1 MEFVGMKRL
10 LKQFMYNDCMT
21 VSRQVASLDAEGA
34 DDYRI
39 DEIYHEIPCH
49 LGIYA
54 ISLTGKQSD
63 RGDVLTQKLRIDCDP
78 QYDIR
83 PNDILVIQTAA
94 EQQFLLRAGKALN
107 YPTHKEINAEREGEE
122 A

>member
-10 LKQFMYNDCMT
+10 LKQFMYNDRMT

-49 LGIYA
+49 LGSYE

-63 RGDVLTQKLRIDCDP
+63 RGDVLTQKLRIDCAP
-78 QYDIR
+78 SMIYGLMTFWPFRRQR
-83 PNDILVIQTAA
+83 SSSSCFVPVRL
-94 EQQFLLRAGKALN
+94 
-107 YPTHKEINAEREGEE
+107 
-122 A
+122 

>member
-10 LKQFMYNDCMT
+10 LKQFMYNDRMT
-21 VSRQVASLDAEGA
+21 VSRQVSSVDAEGA
-34 DDYRI
+34 DGYRS
-39 DEIYHEIPCH
+39 DKIYNEVPCH
-49 LGIYA
+49 LGIYE

-63 RGDVLTQKLRIDCDP
+63 RSDRLTQRLRIDCDP
-78 QYDIR
+78 QYDVQ
-83 PNDILVIQTAA
+83 PNDILVIQTASG
-94 EQQFLLRAGKALN
+94 QQFLLRAGKAFD

>member
-10 LKQFMYNDCMT
+10 LKQFMYNDRMT
-21 VSRQVASLDAEGA
+21 VSRQVASVDAEGA

-39 DEIYHEIPCH
+39 DEIYHEVPCH
-49 LGIYA
+49 LGIYE

-63 RGDVLTQKLRIDCDP
+63 RGDILTQKLRIDCDP
-78 QYDIR
+78 QYDVES
-83 PNDILVIQTAA
+83 NDILVIQTASG
-94 EQQFLLRAGKALN
+94 QQFLLRAGKAFD
-107 YPTHKEINAEREGEE
+107 YSTHKEINAEREGEE